1 MSRAST
7 NAKAIPDTDASERW
21 RRVRAATQGERE
33 GLIVLAAIVA
43 VLAVFR
49 WAIFSPNVAPPGSD
63 GGQWLAF
70 GHQMLTGDHIKAGFQ
85 TYPPVIPGLVG
96 IVASVL
102 PPMMALKVVG
112 GVALIALTIP
122 LYGLLRQLTT
132 PIPSALVAGVVG
144 IAPYHTEVLTF
155 GGYPQLAGAVF
166 MLAALW
172 FLVLGLKTG
181 NQAYLLGAGLAS
193 GGAAATHVLIA
204 IQLAVAG
211 AMLCAA
217 FLWSQRL
224 YAAGRAMRSL
234 WPVVVWTVLPAAV
247 IASPVLPTYFNYVF
261 DARRTPANPLNLSAG
276 QVSEWLRSAWRWE
289 LVLWAAVGLI
299 AIPVAAYDL
308 VVRRGLVAAVALTFL
323 GIAFV
328 GVFFVRE
335 LRFLQIFE
343 LGMILSAG
351 VAATLIGRWSKA
363 ASRAWFARAAGVIML
378 LCVVGGVVIV
388 GGRRS
393 VIAYNW
399 YAVVTNP
406 VLDAMAWLKQD
417 ASEAPAGTVV
427 ASGAPRGHNYGWWL
441 EGYVHRPTYMAGDPF
456 LFFDAREREQVGTA
470 ARLLDPRTPTS
481 EARSIVESENVQY
494 IFVDQ
499 GIHGES
505 PGALRRLG
513 FVTGFENAQ
522 IVVLKRAA
530 GG

>member
-1 MSRAST
+1 MT
-7 NAKAIPDTDASERW
+7 
-21 RRVRAATQGERE
+21 
-33 GLIVLAAIVA
+33 
-43 VLAVFR
+43 
-49 WAIFSPNVAPPGSD
+49 
-63 GGQWLAF
+63 
-70 GHQMLTGDHIKAGFQ
+70 
-85 TYPPVIPGLVG
+85 
-96 IVASVL
+96 
-102 PPMMALKVVG
+102 ALKVIG
-112 GVALIALTIP
+112 GVALLALAIP

-166 MLAALW
+166 MLFALW

-181 NQAYLLGAGLAS
+181 GRAYLLCAGLAS

-211 AMLCAA
+211 VILCAA
-217 FLWSQRL
+217 FVWFRRE
-224 YAAGRAMRSL
+224 YAVGRALRSL
-234 WPVVVWTVLPAAV
+234 WPVVVWTVLPAIV
-247 IASPVLPTYFNYVF
+247 IATPVLPTYFNYVF

-289 LVLWAAVGLI
+289 LILWAAVGLI
-299 AIPVAAYDL
+299 AVPIAAYEL
-308 VVRRGLVAAVALTFL
+308 VVRRGLVAAVAMTFL
-323 GIAFV
+323 AIAFV

-351 VAATLIGRWSKA
+351 VAFALVRRWADGIGHAPLARSA
-363 ASRAWFARAAGVIML
+363 GGFAL
-378 LCVVGGVVIV
+378 LCVVGAVVIV

-393 VIAYNW
+393 LIAYRW

-406 VLDAMAWLKQD
+406 VLDGMEWLRRD
-417 ASEAPAGTVV
+417 ASQAAPGIVV

-441 EGYVHRPTYMAGDPF
+441 EGYVRRPAYMAGDPF

-470 ARLLDPRTPTS
+470 ARLLDPNTPFS
-481 EARSIVESENVQY
+481 EARSIVEAEGVRY
-494 IFVDQ
+494 AFVDK
-499 GIHGES
+499 GIHAQT
-505 PGALRRLG
+505 PAALRRLG
-513 FVTGFENAQ
+513 FVTGFENSQ
-522 IVVLKRAA
+522 IAVLKRIP